1 MIYWY
6 DHVDFLLSSVS
17 VTDYI
22 NWFFKVEQVL
32 HTWNKSCLVVVY
44 SSFPHCC
51 IWFSDIL
58 LWTFCIYVHEAFR
71 SLFSFLQYVCLFL
84 THLVILS
91 RKIHAGE
98 SLIACSRNLIV
109 FFVINNVSDFS
120 HLHNLL
126 LMVYVNQEYCQTLK
140 IPL

>member
-32 HTWNKSCLVVVY
+32 HTWNKSCLFVVY
-44 SSFPHCC
+44 SSLPHCC

-84 THLVILS
+84 ILGQCWPHWTWHIPFCFCLTKEIVENWYKFFLKCLV
-91 RKIHAGE
+91 E
-98 SLIACSRNLIV
+98 
-109 FFVINNVSDFS
+109 FINE
-120 HLHNLL
+120 H
-126 LMVYVNQEYCQTLK
+126 
-140 IPL
+140 IWA